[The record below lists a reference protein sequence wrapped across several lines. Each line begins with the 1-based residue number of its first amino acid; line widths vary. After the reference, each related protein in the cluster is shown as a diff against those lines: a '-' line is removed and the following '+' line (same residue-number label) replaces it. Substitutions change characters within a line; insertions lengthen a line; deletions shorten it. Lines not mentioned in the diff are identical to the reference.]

1 MTIKCYLFYN
11 KLVFFKKKIIIKNV
25 ILKKETINIIKNN
38 IKELDK

>member
-11 KLVFFKKKIIIKNV
+11 KLVFFKKIIIKNV